1 MARTT
6 TGPDLVN
13 RLDASEHARQ
23 RVRLVLGTIA
33 GTTSVIDAALA
44 LDISESAFHKIRE
57 QILQGALG
65 AAEPKP
71 IGRPPSTPIPDPT
84 DEPAEA
90 QNRRL
95 RIELEAARIR
105 EEIALTMPHL
115 LVRRGK
121 KNSGR
126 R

>member
-1 MARTT
+1 M
-6 TGPDLVN
+6 N

-33 GTTSVIDAALA
+33 GTTSVVDAALA
-44 LDISESAFHKIRE
+44 LHVSESAFHKIRE

-71 IGRPPSTPIPDPT
+71 IGRPRSTAPPDVA
-84 DEPAEA
+84 AESA
-90 QNRRL
+90 EEQNRRL
-95 RIELEAARIR
+95 RIELEASRIR

-115 LVRRGK
+115 LTRRGK
-121 KNSGR
+121 KNS
-126 R
+126 

>member
-1 MARTT
+1 MARRT

-33 GTTSVIDAALA
+33 GTTSVVDAALA
-44 LDISESAFHKIRE
+44 LDVSESAFHKIRE

-71 IGRPPSTPIPDPT
+71 IGRPPAIAAAVPEGTETADQ
-84 DEPAEA
+84 

-115 LVRRGK
+115 LTRRAK
-121 KNSGR
+121 KNDR